1 MKIKEIGFVCY
12 NVKSVDAARKFYE
25 GVLGLTPPADVAA
38 DAVWIEYDLG
48 AGAALALGTWEG
60 WNPGKEGAT
69 AAFEVEDFDVA
80 IKELKAH
87 NVPFGLEPMET
98 PVCHMALVSDPDGNN
113 IMIHKRK

>member
-25 GVLGLTPPADVAA
+25 GVLGLVAPAGQEAG
-38 DAVWIEYDLG
+38 AVWIEYDLG

-69 AAFEVEDFDVA
+69 AAFEVEDFDVV
-80 IKELKAH
+80 IKELKAA
-87 NVPFGLEPMET
+87 NVPFGLEPMDT
-98 PVCHMALVSDPDGNN
+98 PTCHMALISDLDGNN